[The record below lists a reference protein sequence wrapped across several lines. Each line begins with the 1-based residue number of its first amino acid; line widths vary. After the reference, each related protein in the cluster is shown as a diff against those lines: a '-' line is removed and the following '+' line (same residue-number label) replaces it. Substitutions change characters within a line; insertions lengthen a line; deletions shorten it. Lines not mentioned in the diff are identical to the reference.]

1 MSAAIEF
8 RAILNK
14 DINSIKRQMASR
26 CSRSANALRNAAL
39 DVLKGTRSGRV
50 YKIPGTHGKRRSKAT
65 KALTEEYGHKLKG
78 GQLYR
83 ASAPGEPPASRL
95 DKFRP
100 SWQPTTICD
109 GTSFISRIETN
120 MNVNGHNL
128 GAILE
133 YGTSKMA
140 PRPHHDRIRE
150 KALPKIREIYSE
162 TYF

>member
-14 DINSIKRQMASR
+14 DINSIKRQMVSR
-26 CSRSANALRNAAL
+26 CSRAANELRNASIEILRHA
-39 DVLKGTRSGRV
+39 GSGRV
-50 YKIPGTHGKRRSKAT
+50 YKLSGTHGKRRSKAT
-65 KALTEEYGHKLKG
+65 KALMSEYGHKLKG

-83 ASAPGEPPASRL
+83 ASAPGEPPALRFG
-95 DKFRP
+95 KFYK

-120 MNVNGHNL
+120 VNVNGHNL
-128 GAILE
+128 GGLLE
-133 YGTSKMA
+133 HGTSKMA
-140 PRPHHDRIRE
+140 PRPHHDKIRE

-162 TYF
+162 PYF

>member
-26 CSRSANALRNAAL
+26 CSRAANALRNASME
-39 DVLKGTRSGRV
+39 VLSSTRAGRV
-50 YKIPGTHGKRRSKAT
+50 YKMPGTHGKRRSKAT
-65 KALTEEYGHKLKG
+65 KALMGEYGHKLKG

-83 ASAPGEPPASRL
+83 ASAPGEPPAARSGTFM
-95 DKFRP
+95 K
-100 SWQPTTICD
+100 SWQPSTICD

-120 MNVNGHNL
+120 VNVNGHNL

-133 YGTSKMA
+133 YGTRKMA
-140 PRPHHDRIRE
+140 PRPHHDKIRE

-162 TYF
+162 PYF

>member
-26 CSRSANALRNAAL
+26 CHRSANALRNAAL
-39 DVLKGTRSGRV
+39 DVLKGSRGGKRHRV
-50 YKIPGTHGKRRSKAT
+50 PGTRK
-65 KALTEEYGHKLKG
+65 Y
-78 GQLYR
+78 YN
-83 ASAPGEPPASRL
+83 ASAPGSPPAVRTGT
-95 DKFRP
+95 FRN
-100 SWQPTTICD
+100 SWQPTAICD

-120 MNVNGHNL
+120 VNVNGHNL

-162 TYF
+162 PYF